1 MAKFKKSA
9 KTSAPKSGGRSKS
22 AKPDLQAQ
30 AEGLSK
36 SLSESAQQIWLAG
49 VGAFGRAQTE
59 GTRLFEG
66 LVKEGLNL
74 EKTAR
79 KLAGGRADQVRDA
92 VENRVEQAR
101 ERATDTWDRLEKVFE
116 ERVQRALLKLGVP
129 GREDLHDLSN
139 RVDTLTRELR
149 RSSTAAPARARKSA
163 GKPAATKS
171 AESKP
176 AASKTTARKSA
187 AGKASTTAAP
197 AAKKA
202 APRKTARKAAAK
214 TA

>member
-9 KTSAPKSGGRSKS
+9 KTSPPKSGGRSKS

-92 VENRVEQAR
+92 VENRVELAR

-129 GREDLHDLSN
+129 GRDDLHDLSN

-149 RSSTAAPARARKSA
+149 RTSTAAPARARKA
-163 GKPAATKS
+163 ARKQVADKTAAKPAAK
-171 AESKP
+171 
-176 AASKTTARKSA
+176 
-187 AGKASTTAAP
+187 AAP
-197 AAKKA
+197 AKKA
-202 APRKTARKAAAK
+202 APRKAASKTAAK
-214 TA
+214 RAPAKKASKSGT